1 MITLLVAAVCVCLP
15 ARPGH
20 AAAPSLPK
28 QAATPRRAARRAAAG
43 GRLVRRLPRERD
55 ADRGR
60 AQRRGRADGRRE
72 GRGAVAGG
80 RIVAARF
87 AIATGTLRSDE
98 ARRDE
103 TMRFRGLETD
113 RYPKAGFVLTAP
125 ATLAARFT
133 AHGRLTLHGRTRP
146 VKVRLQSRRDGGR
159 RPRRLHADRVL
170 RLRDGAAERRRRRLG
185 ARPWADGGAATSP
198 LDRAAISAIT
208 HRGVAFANPLGEAA
222 IDAAIDALPLP
233 EGARVLDVGCG
244 AGELLA
250 RIKARHG
257 ARTEGIEPARSWALQ
272 AREHV
277 DILHEAYF
285 ADVTLELRAYDLV
298 CCLASSHAI
307 GGWEAA
313 LGGLGALARPAAG
326 SASWPRASGATRPA
340 RATWRRSAR
349 ARTSCRAASR
359 ASRPARAAAGWEVLR
374 HGGRLRRRL
383 GGLRGD
389 ADRQRRG
396 RARPGRRPEPAR
408 VGGGRAGAL
417 GAARRQGHAR
427 LRAAHAARLERR
439 RRCEPLAACAGP
451 CGSSTGLVST

>member
-1 MITLLVAAVCVCLP
+1 ML
-15 ARPGH
+15 GSSS
-20 AAAPSLPK
+20 SLPPLSVVSYVRGRDTPPRAL
-28 QAATPRRAARRAAAG
+28 AAEGDRHADRRAAGRAAAG

-72 GRGAVAGG
+72 GPAAVAGG

-87 AIATGTLRSDE
+87 EIETGTLRSDE

-133 AHGRLTLHGRTRP
+133 RTRP
-146 VKVRLQSRRDGGR
+146 AHPARAHAPGEGAAAVAPRRRRR

-170 RLRDGAAERRRRRLG
+170 GLRDGAAERRRRRLG
-185 ARPWADGGAATSP
+185 ARPRADGGAATSP

-208 HRGVAFANPLGEAA
+208 HRGVAFANPLGESA

-307 GGWEAA
+307 GGWEPA
-313 LGGLGALARPAAG
+313 LGGLGALARRGGLGLVAEGFWRHPPSPGYLAALG
-326 SASWPRASGATRPA
+326 ASPDELPSGLDGLEAGA
-340 RATWRRSAR
+340 RG
-349 ARTSCRAASR
+349 
-359 ASRPARAAAGWEVLR
+359 AGWEVLA

-396 RARPGRRPEPAR
+396 RARPGRRPGPAR

-427 LRAAHAARLERR
+427 VRAAHATPAAMSRSSVRR
-439 RRCEPLAACAGP
+439 PMWLIG
-451 CGSSTGLVST
+451 GLVST